1 MLKSAAWSLE
11 LAKAF
16 LDQGGKKLAKS
27 PRQPRC
33 WTRIPGALA
42 PMASRCKLSH
52 SACYIIS
59 HLLSFVQRLLCY
71 FFNILSL
78 PLSLSPPLL
87 FSTLVLECRSFQLD
101 FLPFSFASI
110 LAPTS
115 KLFSFAFPSH
125 SPQCRRELRVHGRHR
140 SSDYLHT
147 CRDLCGATHVRLG
160 AFGAFGAPPR
170 PPRSEAPGTGCSRRW
185 CKGSRPTWNG
195 CAMALNPL

>member
-1 MLKSAAWSLE
+1 MQKPFSIKEGRSWRRALDNHDVGHAFPVPSRLWPQGVNLATLLATSSHIFCLSSSVSSA
-11 LAKAF
+11 
-16 LDQGGKKLAKS
+16 
-27 PRQPRC
+27 
-33 WTRIPGALA
+33 
-42 PMASRCKLSH
+42 
-52 SACYIIS
+52 IS
-59 HLLSFVQRLLCY
+59 STFCLY
-71 FFNILSL
+71 
-78 PLSLSPPLL
+78 LSLSPPLL